1 VSLVVEI
8 GGVVKALNG
17 TALDKKIHGAGWSFF
32 FLADEVKGMFFGAI
46 GAQKVQKAIKRIL
59 VKVKRHNFNCL
70 EVTGIVAKRFLG
82 MPYVTVIAHS
92 ATFNKASGYKTTING
107 KPPVG
112 MRSGPVVK
120 NWRKC
125 SRRGSIH

>member
-1 VSLVVEI
+1 
-8 GGVVKALNG
+8 VVKALNG

-92 ATFNKASGYKTTING
+92 RHIQQGFRLQDDDQRQTARRDAEWASG
-107 KPPVG
+107 
-112 MRSGPVVK
+112 
-120 NWRKC
+120 
-125 SRRGSIH
+125 

>member
-46 GAQKVQKAIKRIL
+46 GAQKVQKAIKA
-59 VKVKRHNFNCL
+59 N
-70 EVTGIVAKRFLG
+70 
-82 MPYVTVIAHS
+82 
-92 ATFNKASGYKTTING
+92 SG
-107 KPPVG
+107 
-112 MRSGPVVK
+112 
-120 NWRKC
+120 
-125 SRRGSIH
+125 